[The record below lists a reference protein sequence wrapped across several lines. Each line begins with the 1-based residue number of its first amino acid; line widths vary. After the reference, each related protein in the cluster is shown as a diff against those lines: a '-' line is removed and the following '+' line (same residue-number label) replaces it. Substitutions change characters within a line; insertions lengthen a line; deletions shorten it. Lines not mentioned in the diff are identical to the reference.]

1 MHRGGPP
8 HTPHAKSCQCRPARL
23 FVRAATACLLTK
35 VQDQRDV
42 LEVSARKCVW
52 CREGRVAR
60 NVRHLIKTRLHL
72 GVCGRAC
79 FTPPYGCVSR
89 SLQTVHTHF
98 GPEPRLVQND
108 ALPLLPRLLRH
119 ATHLPGLRPSRL
131 HAAGLHQL
139 PYHVALALVAFR
151 SLRCGGSCPRLLAA
165 LDRPLLVVSHP
176 PLKKSRKNAV
186 YIRN

>member
-35 VQDQRDV
+35 VQDQQDV
-42 LEVSARKCVW
+42 LQLSARKCVW

-72 GVCGRAC
+72 GVCGCAC

-98 GPEPRLVQND
+98 GPKRRVTSASPLAPSRDTPTRLAPFTSTRRGPASV
-108 ALPLLPRLLRH
+108 ALLRR
-119 ATHLPGLRPSRL
+119 TGTCCISL
-131 HAAGLHQL
+131 
-139 PYHVALALVAFR
+139 LALRRKLSAAPR
-151 SLRCGGSCPRLLAA
+151 SLGQAI
-165 LDRPLLVVSHP
+165 VSP
-176 PLKKSRKNAV
+176 FSPSSQEVSQKRV